1 MRPSVR
7 VTQPGTSPVKRQIS
21 GQDGF
26 TLVEAIIVLTLLAM
40 AIVPLANTQFSSRRV
55 ITRADRQTQ
64 ALQIAVGEVERAR
77 MGGFGAAVQDTM
89 QTGDYEIFTQVV
101 PDSASLFLE
110 EVQIVVNWESV
121 AGPQSLTMSTKRAS
135 R

>member
-1 MRPSVR
+1 MRLSDR
-7 VTQPGTSPVKRQIS
+7 ARQLKMNPVNRQVA

-40 AIVPLANTQFSSRRV
+40 AIVPLANTQFSSRRL

-77 MGGFGAAVQDTM
+77 MRGFGAVVQESI
-89 QTGDYEIFTQVV
+89 QNGDYEVFTQVV
-101 PDSASLFLE
+101 PDSTSPFLE
-110 EVQIVVNWESV
+110 EVQIVVNWQSA
-121 AGPQSLTMSTKRAS
+121 AGPQLLTLSTKRAS